1 MEMQVDTRRGFD
13 GSSRSPQAMSV
24 TAPPAPTVP
33 PAECSRWRAACAD
46 RLDAEVLRGALAEAS
61 QDGAAALARVP
72 LFKGLPTTALAPL
85 GAHVRRRRYPQGAA
99 IFRQGDPGAALCI
112 VESGRIK
119 IALGSAEGKEFVLEL
134 MGPGDVFGE
143 LALLDGRARSADAVA
158 AEESTLLLLPRAA
171 FLRVVEAHPRVALD
185 LLMALT
191 RRLRRDAAVIQD
203 AAFLDVPTRI
213 ARALLRLAET
223 MDEGDV
229 VVTPAWLTQT
239 ELARVVGATRESVNK
254 WLGSYERQGL
264 IRRRDGRIAV
274 LRPDDLQ
281 RRVRRATG

>member
-1 MEMQVDTRRGFD
+1 MDTQVAMPRGF
-13 GSSRSPQAMSV
+13 SESARSWRVVDVA
-24 TAPPAPTVP
+24 AP
-33 PAECSRWRAACAD
+33 
-46 RLDAEVLRGALAEAS
+46 
-61 QDGAAALARVP
+61 LARVP
-72 LFKGLPTTALAPL
+72 LFIGLPTAALAPL
-85 GAHVRRRRYPQGAA
+85 GASLRRRRYAKGEA

-112 VESGRIK
+112 VESGRVK

-143 LALLDGRARSADAVA
+143 LALLDGQARSADAVA
-158 AEESTLLLLPRAA
+158 AEETTLLLLPREA
-171 FLRVVEAHPRVALD
+171 FLRAVEAHPRVALE
-185 LLMALT
+185 LLKALT
-191 RRLRRDAAVIQD
+191 GRLRRDAAVIQD

-213 ARALLRLAET
+213 ARALLRLAEAPE
-223 MDEGDV
+223 EGGDDAM
-229 VVTPAWLTQT
+229 TPAWVTQT
-239 ELARVVGATRESVNK
+239 ELARLVGATRESVNK